1 MTVMHDHA
9 STVTVAG
16 IHYQVEYVGGD
27 YVDPCCD
34 DVVLVRRC
42 AHVLTV
48 EVGTCTRKTCL
59 IIVCGE
65 GDASD
70 DGRTDVAIVLAGAIV
85 AAALA
90 SGAEATI
97 DVSPAGG
104 R

>member
-9 STVTVAG
+9 STITVAG
-16 IHYQVEYVGGD
+16 IHYQVQHVSGD

-34 DVVLVRRC
+34 DVVLIRRC

-48 EVGTCTRKTCL
+48 EVGTCTRQTCL

-65 GDASD
+65 G
-70 DGRTDVAIVLAGAIV
+70 RTDVAVVLAGAIV

-90 SGAEATI
+90 SGAEVTI
-97 DVSPAGG
+97 DVSPAGE

>member
-9 STVTVAG
+9 STVIVAG

-34 DVVLVRRC
+34 DVVIVRRC

-48 EVGTCTRKTCL
+48 EVGTSTRKTCL

-65 GDASD
+65 
-70 DGRTDVAIVLAGAIV
+70 GRTDVAIVLAGAIV